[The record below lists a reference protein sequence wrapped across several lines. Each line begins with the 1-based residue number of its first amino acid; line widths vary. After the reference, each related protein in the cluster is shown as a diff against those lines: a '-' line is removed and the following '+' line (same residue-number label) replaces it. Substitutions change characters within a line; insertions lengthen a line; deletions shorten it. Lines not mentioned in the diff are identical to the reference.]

1 MKRNGIRKPYEKPA
15 ITRVTLEVEETVL
28 AACKTSPGK
37 GPQPAFPCKHP
48 KKACLAIVGS

>member
-1 MKRNGIRKPYEKPA
+1 MKNDFTRKPYETPA
-15 ITRVTLEVEETVL
+15 ITRVRLEVEETVL

-37 GPQPAFPCKHP
+37 GPQPSFPCKHP